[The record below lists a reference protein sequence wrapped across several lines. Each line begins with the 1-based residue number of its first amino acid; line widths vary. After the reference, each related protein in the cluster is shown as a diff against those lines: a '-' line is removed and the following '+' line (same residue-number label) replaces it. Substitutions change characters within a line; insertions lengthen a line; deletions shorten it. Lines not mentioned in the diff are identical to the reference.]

1 LKIFLILGFT
11 VFAHSL
17 IAQTEKPIKLKH
29 QGFIP
34 IQVAEP
40 SDICMHPNGQ
50 SYFIVS
56 DNGFL
61 YEMDT
66 LGRIIRKADYKGLDT
81 EAVHVYQRNIYVVEE
96 MSRKIRVFDIDSLIL
111 RRTVKIN
118 YEGGRNKGFE
128 AFAFN
133 EARQRFVI
141 VTEKD
146 PIYLFELDNDLNVV
160 NEILLD
166 KIAGDISAATWYNG
180 SLWLLSDDDMQVIQI
195 NPQNYKVVNRFALPV
210 INPEGI
216 TFNSR
221 GEMIIVSDDLQR
233 LYKFEKLPN

>member
-1 LKIFLILGFT
+1 LKIVFILAFAL
-11 VFAHSL
+11 VAHS
-17 IAQTEKPIKLKH
+17 IFAQSEKPIKLKH
-29 QGFIP
+29 QGYIP

-40 SDICMHPNGQ
+40 SDICMHPNGH
-50 SYFIVS
+50 SYFVIS

-66 LGRIIRKADYKGLDT
+66 LGRIIRKADYKGYDT
-81 EAVHVYQRNIYVVEE
+81 EAVFVYQQNIYVVEE

-111 RRTVKIN
+111 KRTVKIN
-118 YEGGRNKGFE
+118 YEGGRNKSYE

-133 EARQRFVI
+133 EARQRFVLI
-141 VTEKD
+141 TEKD
-146 PIYLFELDNDLNVV
+146 PIYLFELDKDLNVV
-160 NEILLD
+160 NEISLD
-166 KIAGDISAATWYNG
+166 KIAGDISAATWHNG
-180 SLWLLSDDDMQVIQI
+180 SLWLLSDDDMQVIQL
-195 NPQNYKVVNRFALPV
+195 NPDNYKIIKRFVLPI